1 MPKSKKKYASKNT
14 LALLFIALPGITYLI
29 INNYIPIVGTFIA
42 FKKFSYAKGIWGS
55 PWCGL
60 NNFKFLFLTDDAW
73 VITRNTLLYNLA
85 FIVIGTVVSVIFAIL
100 LHELGELLRGKFF
113 QSVLLFPHL
122 LSWVVTAYLVYALLG
137 STTGFVNNTILNALG
152 KKGVDWYTA
161 KTAWPFILVIVYLW
175 KNAGY
180 NAIVYMAG
188 IAGIDKEIYEAAKID
203 GANGW
208 KTFWKI
214 TVPLLKP
221 TIIMTF
227 IMSINGT
234 LQLFDESVNLTKGGP
249 ANSTI
254 TMSHYIYN
262 TCFINVPNFGY
273 AAAMSFII
281 FIMVAVLAFI
291 NLKVGDTRD

>member
-1 MPKSKKKYASKNT
+1 MTKSEKKHASKNT
-14 LALLFIALPGITYLI
+14 LALLLIALPGITYLI
-29 INNYIPIVGTFIA
+29 INNYIPIIGTFIA

-152 KKGVDWYTA
+152 KKGVDTVCIGSRCIEDNDTLLCAVGKRNVVDAGSCSCYSEEALRQLHAVHGCTSDENRIGSLQA
-161 KTAWPFILVIVYLW
+161 LDLLIVFIKVC
-175 KNAGY
+175 KA
-180 NAIVYMAG
+180 
-188 IAGIDKEIYEAAKID
+188 
-203 GANGW
+203 
-208 KTFWKI
+208 
-214 TVPLLKP
+214 
-221 TIIMTF
+221 
-227 IMSINGT
+227 
-234 LQLFDESVNLTKGGP
+234 
-249 ANSTI
+249 
-254 TMSHYIYN
+254 
-262 TCFINVPNFGY
+262 Y
-273 AAAMSFII
+273 ACNRI
-281 FIMVAVLAFI
+281 
-291 NLKVGDTRD
+291 

>member
-161 KTAWPFILVIVYLW
+161 KRHGRLSW
-175 KNAGY
+175 
-180 NAIVYMAG
+180 
-188 IAGIDKEIYEAAKID
+188 
-203 GANGW
+203 
-208 KTFWKI
+208 
-214 TVPLLKP
+214 LLYIFGRMP
-221 TIIMTF
+221 DIMR
-227 IMSINGT
+227 
-234 LQLFDESVNLTKGGP
+234 
-249 ANSTI
+249 
-254 TMSHYIYN
+254 
-262 TCFINVPNFGY
+262 
-273 AAAMSFII
+273 SFIWQ
-281 FIMVAVLAFI
+281 VLQALIRKFMKQQRLMALL
-291 NLKVGDTRD
+291 N